1 MLHGC
6 RFHKFFTCVTSQWTS
21 PWLSRPQLRD
31 RFSLSGRDGGGR
43 EGGKGGEGGGR
54 EGERLSDLPHNHGTG
69 YTVACLSVDKAH
81 TSFHE
86 ERPGVILV
94 ASSVKVTQMV

>member
-1 MLHGC
+1 MEEE
-6 RFHKFFTCVTSQWTS
+6 
-21 PWLSRPQLRD
+21 
-31 RFSLSGRDGGGR
+31 GR

-54 EGERLSDLPHNHGTG
+54 EGERLSDLPHNRGTG

-86 ERPGVILV
+86 ERPGAILV